1 MLFSSGQ
8 NKLVMFVI
16 LNLYLWPL
24 IYFSSISDGSQKSYS
39 VQTDMKMQVLQ
50 LKIGT

>member
-8 NKLVMFVI
+8 NKLVVFVI
-16 LNLYLWPL
+16 LNLYLLPL
-24 IYFSSISDGSQKSYS
+24 IYSSLIGDGSKKSYS

-50 LKIGT
+50 